1 MGELHWALRMTLP
14 LFSMQRSVTVCP
26 YGAYTLACIPAIS
39 TLLAPR
45 SHAGP
50 EPVLLLALAKDLLLH
65 SHGSHSALPH
75 NTHRGHSTRRIVG
88 YFALL
93 IRGYDVTEIGF
104 VAAQHIAIRGGPQMN
119 RRAAYQNV
127 HPRHD
132 GGIDVHN
139 LLNIICVQV
148 TFNEGVQGLIG
159 CDWVACF
166 GPASI
171 CTNSNWQTTAGFN
184 LQIPEYP

>member
-1 MGELHWALRMTLP
+1 MVRTLSHVFQ
-14 LFSMQRSVTVCP
+14 LSARCTN
-26 YGAYTLACIPAIS
+26 
-39 TLLAPR
+39 PR

-65 SHGSHSALPH
+65 SHGSHSALCH

-88 YFALL
+88 CFALL
-93 IRGYDVTEIGF
+93 IRGHDVTEIGF

-139 LLNIICVQV
+139 LLNIMCVQV

-159 CDWVACF
+159 CNWAV
-166 GPASI
+166 GPASTI
-171 CTNSNWQTTAGFN
+171 RGYETTAGFN
-184 LQIPEYP
+184 LQIQSTLELLACVKLLVATEVNAHVHGDTGDTHL